1 MHDCRVSAQRD
12 TQIMRLDNVFGCK
25 QSMHSHSTARWTSN
39 EASKEADC
47 TLLGLDD
54 SDPGDQ
60 MSVLEG

>member
-1 MHDCRVSAQRD
+1 
-12 TQIMRLDNVFGCK
+12 
-25 QSMHSHSTARWTSN
+25 MHSHSTARWTSN

-54 SDPGDQ
+54 SDPSDQ